1 MGKAGLSAAKTARL
15 QRGNALA
22 TPSAAENFKK
32 SRRCM
37 CIFRDAVVK
46 AMKTFFRTILFAS
59 LMAMCANSYA
69 LSENEAEDM
78 ADLTAVFVFLKND
91 CGYQNLP
98 NGQIRRALVFFAQQN
113 QWDLSNYDSFDMK
126 ALGEDSY
133 RDLSGIGIPTAKKCK
148 ALARDS
154 LSLLAYVK

>member
-1 MGKAGLSAAKTARL
+1 MVEKMNTL
-15 QRGNALA
+15 
-22 TPSAAENFKK
+22 
-32 SRRCM
+32 
-37 CIFRDAVVK
+37 
-46 AMKTFFRTILFAS
+46 FRTIVLGS
-59 LMAMCANSYA
+59 LLALSANSYA
-69 LSENEAEDM
+69 LSESEAEDM

-98 NGQIRRALVFFAQQN
+98 NTQIRRALVFFAQQN
-113 QWDLSNYDSFDMK
+113 QWDLSNYDSFNMK

-133 RDLSGIGIPTAKKCK
+133 RDLSGIKIPTTKKCK

>member
-1 MGKAGLSAAKTARL
+1 
-15 QRGNALA
+15 
-22 TPSAAENFKK
+22 
-32 SRRCM
+32 
-37 CIFRDAVVK
+37 
-46 AMKTFFRTILFAS
+46 
-59 LMAMCANSYA
+59 MAMCANSYA

-78 ADLTAVFVFLKND
+78 ADLRCRGNPRDLTAVFVFLKND

>member
-1 MGKAGLSAAKTARL
+1 MLTF
-15 QRGNALA
+15 N
-22 TPSAAENFKK
+22 
-32 SRRCM
+32 
-37 CIFRDAVVK
+37 FRDAVVE
-46 AMKTFFRTILFAS
+46 AMKTFFRTVLF
-59 LMAMCANSYA
+59 
-69 LSENEAEDM
+69 EDM

-113 QWDLSNYDSFDMK
+113 QWDLSNYDTFDMK

-133 RDLSGIGIPTAKKCK
+133 RDLSGIGIPVAKKCK

>member
-1 MGKAGLSAAKTARL
+1 MLTL
-15 QRGNALA
+15 
-22 TPSAAENFKK
+22 FV
-32 SRRCM
+32 
-37 CIFRDAVVK
+37 RDSMVEK
-46 AMKTFFRTILFAS
+46 MKTLFRTIVLGS
-59 LMAMCANSYA
+59 LLTLSANSYA
-69 LSENEAEDM
+69 LSESEAEDM

-98 NGQIRRALVFFAQQN
+98 NAQIRRALVFFAQQN
-113 QWDLSNYDSFDMK
+113 QWDLSNYDSFNMK

-133 RDLSGIGIPTAKKCK
+133 RDLSGIKIPTTKKCK

>member
-1 MGKAGLSAAKTARL
+1 MLT
-15 QRGNALA
+15 
-22 TPSAAENFKK
+22 FK
-32 SRRCM
+32 
-37 CIFRDAVVK
+37 FRDAVVE
-46 AMKTFFRTILFAS
+46 AMKTFFRTVLFGS
-59 LMAMCANSYA
+59 LMAVCANSYA
-69 LSENEAEDM
+69 LSESEAEDM

-113 QWDLSNYDSFDMK
+113 QWDLSNYDTFNMK

-154 LSLLAYVK
+154 LNLLAYVK

>member
-1 MGKAGLSAAKTARL
+1 MLTLFVSDSMVEK
-15 QRGNALA
+15 
-22 TPSAAENFKK
+22 
-32 SRRCM
+32 
-37 CIFRDAVVK
+37 
-46 AMKTFFRTILFAS
+46 MKTLFRTIVLGS
-59 LMAMCANSYA
+59 LLTLSANSYA
-69 LSENEAEDM
+69 LSEPEAEDM

-98 NGQIRRALVFFAQQN
+98 NTQIRRALVFFAQQN
-113 QWDLSNYDSFDMK
+113 QWDLSNYDSFNMK

-133 RDLSGIGIPTAKKCK
+133 RDLSGIKIPTTKKCK

>member
-1 MGKAGLSAAKTARL
+1 MKKFVRAIGLAGLLSF
-15 QRGNALA
+15 
-22 TPSAAENFKK
+22 S
-32 SRRCM
+32 
-37 CIFRDAVVK
+37 
-46 AMKTFFRTILFAS
+46 
-59 LMAMCANSYA
+59 ANSLA
-69 LSENEAEDM
+69 LSESEAEDM

-113 QWDLSNYDSFDMK
+113 RWDLSNYDSFNMK

-133 RDLSGIGIPTAKKCK
+133 RDLSGIAIPTNTKCK

>member
-1 MGKAGLSAAKTARL
+1 MVEK
-15 QRGNALA
+15 
-22 TPSAAENFKK
+22 
-32 SRRCM
+32 
-37 CIFRDAVVK
+37 
-46 AMKTFFRTILFAS
+46 MKTLFRTMVLGS
-59 LMAMCANSYA
+59 LLALSANSYA
-69 LSENEAEDM
+69 LSESEAEDM

-98 NGQIRRALVFFAQQN
+98 NTQIRRALVFFAQQN
-113 QWDLSNYDSFDMK
+113 QWDLSNYDSYNMK

-133 RDLSGIGIPTAKKCK
+133 LSGINIPTAKKCK